1 MRPKILLVDDRDDN
15 LLSIE
20 SLLEPGGYQFIK
32 ASSGREAL
40 KILLTELDFALIL
53 MDVQMP
59 NLNGFETA
67 EMIYQ
72 REKLKHIPIV
82 FITAHH
88 YGEENI
94 FKGYQAGAVDYIYKP
109 INPQLLKAKVAVF
122 IELYKKNH
130 QLMLQEQKLKNIN
143 RNLEIE
149 INEKKISEEKVTALN
164 RKLLETIDRLEV
176 ANKDLDRFA
185 FMASHDLQEPLR
197 KIRMFS
203 DRLYSRYQD
212 SIDDESKLYIN
223 RIQHSAESMQNLIKD
238 ILTFS
243 KISIEQEAFRETNLH
258 DVLNEV
264 LVDISGYIKEKN
276 ATVIV
281 GELPTLHVNQGLIKP
296 LFQNIIHNA
305 LKYSKKDLAP
315 LIKVHSRYCTDDDDE
330 QKDASRKFCR
340 IYIEDNGIGFE
351 QKYAEQIFGMFKRL
365 HSKNDFEGTG
375 IGLALCKKIVEEHGG
390 FISAKSSVDQGS
402 TFIISLPLSLL
413 RNATVSGK

>member
-40 KILLTELDFALIL
+40 KILFTELDFALIL

-149 INEKKISEEKVTALN
+149 INEKKISEEKVMHST
-164 RKLLETIDRLEV
+164 
-176 ANKDLDRFA
+176 
-185 FMASHDLQEPLR
+185 
-197 KIRMFS
+197 
-203 DRLYSRYQD
+203 
-212 SIDDESKLYIN
+212 ESC
-223 RIQHSAESMQNLIKD
+223 
-238 ILTFS
+238 
-243 KISIEQEAFRETNLH
+243 
-258 DVLNEV
+258 
-264 LVDISGYIKEKN
+264 
-276 ATVIV
+276 
-281 GELPTLHVNQGLIKP
+281 
-296 LFQNIIHNA
+296 
-305 LKYSKKDLAP
+305 LK
-315 LIKVHSRYCTDDDDE
+315 R
-330 QKDASRKFCR
+330 
-340 IYIEDNGIGFE
+340 
-351 QKYAEQIFGMFKRL
+351 
-365 HSKNDFEGTG
+365 
-375 IGLALCKKIVEEHGG
+375 
-390 FISAKSSVDQGS
+390 
-402 TFIISLPLSLL
+402 
-413 RNATVSGK
+413 